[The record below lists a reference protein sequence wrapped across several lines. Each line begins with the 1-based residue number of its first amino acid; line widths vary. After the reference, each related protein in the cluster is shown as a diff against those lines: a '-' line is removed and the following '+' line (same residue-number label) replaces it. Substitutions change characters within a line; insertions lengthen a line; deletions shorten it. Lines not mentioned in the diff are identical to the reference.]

1 MQMENNYTAKTVD
14 EMPSEELTRWLCL
27 FEAVDIVTEK
37 ANKNGIDLN
46 KTNDWIKPLSFK
58 SYIKETYFSM
68 LDKVC
73 YHRNEIPKFDKGAY
87 QIIDV
92 VEQEVIELNVEE
104 EIDEVIV

>member
-1 MQMENNYTAKTVD
+1 MQMENNYIVKTVD

-27 FEAVDIVTEK
+27 FEAVDLVTEN
-37 ANKNGIDLN
+37 ANKKSIDLN

-87 QIIDV
+87 EIIEV
-92 VEQEVIELNVEE
+92 TEQEIVEAPEEDLDEMVI
-104 EIDEVIV
+104 

>member
-1 MQMENNYTAKTVD
+1 MENNYIVKTVD

-27 FEAVDIVTEK
+27 FEAVDLVTEN
-37 ANKNGIDLN
+37 ANKKSIDLN

-87 QIIDV
+87 EIIEV
-92 VEQEVIELNVEE
+92 TEQEIVEAPEEDLDEMVI
-104 EIDEVIV
+104 